1 MFEAGDIVKNMSIVK
16 FVHLFSGCTY
26 VYFVVAFKILTFTL
40 TYVGSLS
47 MPQLSRVHCSVT
59 HQPLSSSLLLLQRV
73 VAGTL
78 G

>member
-26 VYFVVAFKILTFTL
+26 VYFVVTFKILSFML
-40 TYVGSLS
+40 TYVRSLS
-47 MPQLSRVHCSVT
+47 LPQLSGMHCSVT

-73 VAGTL
+73 MAGAL